1 MKAYTGQDRA
11 RPLPMFDA
19 NRVLI
24 DAFVGSARAVYRET
38 YPGLTPELDAGLERA
53 ARIALT
59 TLRNCDCPYHDLEHT
74 LMVTDAGIDILSG
87 RQLARGDL
95 PPATWLQAVVA
106 LLFHDLGYLRGLL
119 REDRDGSYVADA
131 NGRRITP
138 PEGATDAFMMPYHV
152 SRGVMYVTER
162 FAGDPVIDGA
172 TVASYIEMT
181 RFPVPRESFYQQ
193 VDSVGALVRA
203 ADLIG
208 QMADPNYPMKQARL
222 FAELKETG
230 EADRLGYANPAEL
243 RADFPTF
250 FYGQVYPYLP
260 AALDYLSRTQD
271 GEQWIANL
279 IRHLHDARPGTT
291 PNMGAETALPRSL
304 DELNQRQ
311 PKDGS
316 GKPRI
321 AISNS

>member
-1 MKAYTGQDRA
+1 
-11 RPLPMFDA
+11 MFDA

-24 DAFVGSARAVYRET
+24 DAFVSSAGQAYRET
-38 YPGLTPELDAGLERA
+38 YPGLHASLEAGLERA
-53 ARIALT
+53 ARTALL
-59 TLRNCDCPYHDLEHT
+59 TLRSCDCPYHDLEHT
-74 LMVTDAGIDILSG
+74 LLVTDAGITILRG

-119 REDRDGSYVADA
+119 KDDQDGAYLADET
-131 NGRRITP
+131 GRRVTP
-138 PEGATDAFMMPYHV
+138 PPGATDAYMMPYHV
-152 SRGVMYVTER
+152 ARGRMFVIER

-172 TVASYIEMT
+172 TVASFIEMT
-181 RFPVPRESFYQQ
+181 RFPVPDESFYQQ
-193 VDSVGALVRA
+193 RDTVGALVRA

-222 FAELKETG
+222 FLELEETG
-230 EADRLGYANPAEL
+230 EARRLGYRNPAEL

-260 AALDYLSRTQD
+260 CALDYLTRTLE

-279 IRHLHDARPGTT
+279 IRHLHGARNGNTLRI
-291 PNMGAETALPRSL
+291 GGEAVLPRSL
-304 DELNQRQ
+304 DELHARLPQLA
-311 PKDGS
+311 P
-316 GKPRI
+316 GKPQI
-321 AISNS
+321 AVSNE